1 MTAWTNLVEGN
12 QRNIP
17 AKLKWNRFSGF
28 WQEDFKVFYLDIEGK

>member
-17 AKLKWNRFSGF
+17 AKLNWNRFSGF
-28 WQEDFKVFYLDIEGK
+28 WQDDFLKFSI

>member
-17 AKLKWNRFSGF
+17 AKLKWNEIGSVVS
-28 WQEDFKVFYLDIEGK
+28 DKIFKVFYLDL